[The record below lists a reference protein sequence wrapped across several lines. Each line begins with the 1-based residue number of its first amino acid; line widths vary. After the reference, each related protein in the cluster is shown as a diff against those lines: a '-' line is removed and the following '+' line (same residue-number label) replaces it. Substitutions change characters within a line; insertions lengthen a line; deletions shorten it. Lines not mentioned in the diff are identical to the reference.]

1 MSRLSAATL
10 ATLQPLLDQLDLVP
24 GLAQVKPAIYYCRRL
39 PMLHFHEVDADGN
52 GMSIVA
58 DLKCVVPVPSG
69 FERMTIANAA
79 DKKRLIKE
87 VTARCEFLLDRRTV
101 KRA

>member
-39 PMLHFHEVDADGN
+39 PMLHFHEVDRGDSGEL
-52 GMSIVA
+52 IVA
-58 DLKCVVPVPSG
+58 DLKCVVPEPSG
-69 FERMTIANAA
+69 FDRMTVANAV

-87 VTARCEFLLDRRTV
+87 VTARCEILLAHRAAKRT
-101 KRA
+101 

>member
-39 PMLHFHEVDADGN
+39 PMLHFLEVDAGGN
-52 GMSIVA
+52 GTSNVA
-58 DLKCVVPVPSG
+58 DLKCVVPVPAG
-69 FERMTIANAA
+69 FDRMTIANAA